1 MASDRSTPARGAPA
15 PEARKTELLRRVLTL
30 SQQEVLLVDME
41 GLAGLLEEKE
51 RLIAVLQRI
60 DEELAARADAA
71 PSAEAEP
78 SADAEQ
84 EEQARLLAIILENE
98 RAVEGRMNSE
108 RQRLKGELREL
119 ERETRL
125 RRYLERPN
133 ARRIKVDLKQ

>member
-1 MASDRSTPARGAPA
+1 MASDASTPARGAQA
-15 PEARKTELLRRVLTL
+15 PEVRKTELLRRVLTL

-51 RLIAVLQRI
+51 RLIAALQLI
-60 DEELAARADAA
+60 DEELAARADAG
-71 PSAEAEP
+71 PG
-78 SADAEQ
+78 ADAEQ

-98 RAVEGRMNSE
+98 RAVEGRMDGE

-133 ARRIKVDLKQ
+133 ARRMKVDLKQ